1 MNLKLAVIGQGYVG
15 LPLALI
21 ASKSGFVVFGID
33 SDASKVSKLQ
43 RGVSPIEDVD
53 SFQITEGI
61 DSGSYFPTSDYSLI
75 NGCSVILICVPTPL
89 NNVQAPDLSY
99 LKAAATRI
107 GEHLSPGSLVILE
120 STVSPG
126 TTRNFLVKTI
136 EAASGLDQ
144 SEFNIAFSPE
154 RIDPLNRKWN
164 IKNTPKIVS
173 GLTENSTR
181 MAAEFY
187 AKFID
192 EVITV
197 ESLEIAETAKLL
209 ENSFRLVN
217 ISFINEIAIFC
228 DELGIDITK
237 VIQAAASKPYGFMP
251 FYPGIGV
258 GGHCIPVD
266 PIYLSHKAGEIGAS
280 SNFIE
285 LAVKVNRDRPNYFV
299 EKAQQKLG
307 TLSQKKILVI
317 GVAYKPNVSDTRET
331 PVKALIDGLID
342 RGANVS
348 WHDKLVK
355 TWEGGQSAPLDDN
368 YDLAII
374 ATLHDSVDL
383 SELGNTPIINTRNS
397 V

>member
-1 MNLKLAVIGQGYVG
+1 
-15 LPLALI
+15 
-21 ASKSGFVVFGID
+21 
-33 SDASKVSKLQ
+33 
-43 RGVSPIEDVD
+43 
-53 SFQITEGI
+53 
-61 DSGSYFPTSDYSLI
+61 
-75 NGCSVILICVPTPL
+75 
-89 NNVQAPDLSY
+89 
-99 LKAAATRI
+99 
-107 GEHLSPGSLVILE
+107 
-120 STVSPG
+120 
-126 TTRNFLVKTI
+126 
-136 EAASGLDQ
+136 
-144 SEFNIAFSPE
+144 
-154 RIDPLNRKWN
+154 
-164 IKNTPKIVS
+164 
-173 GLTENSTR
+173 
-181 MAAEFY
+181 
-187 AKFID
+187 
-192 EVITV
+192 
-197 ESLEIAETAKLL
+197 
-209 ENSFRLVN
+209 
-217 ISFINEIAIFC
+217 
-228 DELGIDITK
+228 
-237 VIQAAASKPYGFMP
+237 MP